1 MSQKGMYMK
10 KFKLIQLSFLIIA
23 PTLLAT
29 NSVFASNDDYDGG
42 QKPCCITSPTGV
54 TTVNQNG
61 PYASPVQGTCPNCQA
76 KGGNYPNNQPFIKEP
91 PPVPPSK
98 AGGSGTQITPK
109 PSGGRPI
116 GGNGGGRPGGGGGK
130 FNNRQ

>member
-1 MSQKGMYMK
+1 MN
-10 KFKLIQLSFLIIA
+10 KLRLTQLSFLIFTSILS
-23 PTLLAT
+23 TT

-42 QKPCCITSPTGV
+42 GIKPCCITSPQGV

-61 PYASPVQGTCPNCQA
+61 PYASPVQGKCPTCNA
-76 KGGNYPNNQPFIKEP
+76 KGGNYPNNQPYIKEA

-98 AGGSGTQITPK
+98 AGGSSTQITPK
-109 PSGGRPI
+109 PSGGRPV

-130 FNNRQ
+130 FNNTK